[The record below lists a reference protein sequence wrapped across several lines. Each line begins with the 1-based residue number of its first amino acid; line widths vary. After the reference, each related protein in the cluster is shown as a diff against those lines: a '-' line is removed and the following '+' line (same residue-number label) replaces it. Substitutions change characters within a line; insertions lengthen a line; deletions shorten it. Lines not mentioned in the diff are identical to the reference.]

1 MIQNVIIF
9 GASGDLGSVITDYL
23 LKKNYNLILT
33 FNNKNFKNIK
43 KKLLK
48 KKKIKNV
55 FFQKCNLENENSIKN
70 VIKFSKKKIG
80 APDLII
86 NTCGLF
92 QYDVLENFNY
102 KDATKMFKVN
112 ALSTLAINKEI
123 YKLKLK
129 KLIKVITIGS
139 SSALNGFKDTYSY
152 CGSKHAL
159 LGIIKSLNQS
169 LHNKKILNFC
179 INVGSLKNTMGKKIR
194 SKDYENFIDQEE
206 IIKAIN
212 YLIDVKLPGIAEE
225 IYIKRFFHEKN

>member
-1 MIQNVIIF
+1 
-9 GASGDLGSVITDYL
+9 
-23 LKKNYNLILT
+23 
-33 FNNKNFKNIK
+33 
-43 KKLLK
+43 
-48 KKKIKNV
+48 
-55 FFQKCNLENENSIKN
+55 
-70 VIKFSKKKIG
+70 
-80 APDLII
+80 
-86 NTCGLF
+86 
-92 QYDVLENFNY
+92 
-102 KDATKMFKVN
+102 MFKVN

-129 KLIKVITIGS
+129 KIIKVITIGS

-194 SKDYENFIDQEE
+194 SKDYKNFIDQEE